1 MDHLPQQE
9 ETLVPLPHVAVQAAH
24 KVLVQQ
30 VGHVQPQ
37 AVDGELLHPAAH
49 AVQQVVHHRGILQV
63 QLHQLVVALPA
74 LVPEA
79 VVVAAVASKVDV
91 EPVLIGGGLPLF
103 LHVLEG
109 PEAPAHVVEHAVQH
123 HPDAR
128 LVQSVAD
135 LFKLLVGAQ
144 AAVDFF
150 EIPGVVAVGVRLK
163 HRGEIDGPN
172 AQLLQVGDPL
182 LHLLDAV
189 HRHPVVLKGRAAKP
203 HGVDL
208 IKHSAL
214 GPVLFRL
221 AMQHT
226 RSSSFCGFRPE
237 FHSATSIK
245 HSPRKGNPFPEIFC
259 ALSLNFLTI
268 QEVCCRTLLQE
279 APAFPL

>member
-1 MDHLPQQE
+1 MNHLPQQE
-9 ETLVPLPHVAVQAAH
+9 EALVPLPHVAVQAAH

-79 VVVAAVASKVDV
+79 VVIAAVASKVDV
-91 EPVLIGGGLPLF
+91 EPVLIGGGLPFF

-109 PEAPAHVVEHAVQH
+109 PEAPAHMVEHAVQH

-128 LVQSVAD
+128 PVQGLAD
-135 LFKLLVGAQ
+135 LFKFLVGAQ
-144 AAVDFF
+144 AAVDFC
-150 EIPGVVAVGVRLK
+150 IVPGVIAVGVRLK

-172 AQLLQVGDPL
+172 AQLLQVGNPL

-189 HRHPVVLKGRAAKP
+189 HRHPVVFKGRPAEP
-203 HGVDL
+203 HVIDL
-208 IKHSAL
+208 IEHGAL
-214 GPVLFRL
+214 GPVLFRP

-226 RSSSFCGFRPE
+226 ASSFTE
-237 FHSATSIK
+237 NTSSFFYQYK
-245 HSPRKGNPFPEIFC
+245 
-259 ALSLNFLTI
+259 
-268 QEVCCRTLLQE
+268 
-279 APAFPL
+279 AFPQKREAFPGEFSQ